1 LKAYL
6 ILGCNRYVDS
16 EGFFYSESISNPIAD
31 LQYIQKDE
39 ADNVISFLEDACGL
53 FEAPMF
59 NYNKCTNTINF
70 LYRNFS
76 IINEDRLK
84 KIQSFIRM
92 HRRGGIFIML
102 TLKEDYD
109 G

>member
-1 LKAYL
+1 M
-6 ILGCNRYVDS
+6 ILGCNRHTDS
-16 EGFFYSESISNPIAD
+16 EGFSYSESVSNPIVD
-31 LQYIQKDE
+31 LQKIKKEERED
-39 ADNVISFLEDACGL
+39 VIKFLDDACGL

-59 NYNKCTNTINF
+59 NYNKCINTINF
-70 LYRNFS
+70 LYRSFS
-76 IINEDRLK
+76 IINEGKLK

-102 TLKEDYD
+102 ILKEDYN